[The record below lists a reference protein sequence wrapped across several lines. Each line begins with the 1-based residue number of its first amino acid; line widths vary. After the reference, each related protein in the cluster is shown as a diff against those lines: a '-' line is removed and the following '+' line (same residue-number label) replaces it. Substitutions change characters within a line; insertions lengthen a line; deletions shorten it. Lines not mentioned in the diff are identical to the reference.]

1 MSNFVVSNAFL
12 KCSFGA
18 APTPLTA
25 LPKGPTFV
33 KGQGQLAATIN
44 DHIPMA
50 NIKPFGVCNSPSNP
64 VGMGKPFVPTPCPC
78 TPITPAPWTPPAI
91 KTKVNSQPALLKNAC
106 AMCVFGG
113 QISITMP
120 GEMIINAK

>member
-1 MSNFVVSNAFL
+1 MSSFVVSNALL

-25 LPKGPTFV
+25 LPKGPFV
-33 KGQGQLAATIN
+33 KGQGQQLAATIN

-64 VGMGKPFVPTPCPC
+64 AGMGKPVVPTPCPC
-78 TPITPAPWTPPAI
+78 VPVITTPWMPPAT
-91 KTKVNSQPALLKNAC
+91 KTKVNGQPALLKSATC
-106 AMCVFGG
+106 MCVWGG
-113 QISITMP
+113 QISINMP
-120 GEMIINAK
+120 GELIINAK